1 MPRWGAAIVVVLAF
15 YRGLTLSGCEPPT
28 EEAAPA
34 VPPVIAVGNLNN
46 LYVLAPARA
55 EGDEPGFRYAQRD
68 AAGAWPESFRG
79 SGYSVPVAAA
89 AWREALVVF
98 FPSGRWSRFGSVSPA
113 VEESPAPAWKPA
125 AACEDGLAVDVF
137 GWSEAGDPIYIR
149 LGEGE
154 PRWQRMDAAIEAGK
168 ALDPA
173 AVRHK
178 GRLYLVWREQQPALA
193 GAGAESR
200 VHFAY
205 RENETW
211 QTAPSRLR
219 VGSVPLVAAAG
230 DDLVC
235 LYRKPAGPSASPG
248 GAAGPWTLAT
258 YATAD
263 EDWHEVGPLGGTIPD
278 GALALARQGERLYVV
293 AAADGGARIAALDVA
308 ACRAG
313 EFVPVPLSPAADESE
328 GDARLYAF
336 LVMVALFVGM
346 VLLMAKRLRA
356 ERQGVAAAPAADR
369 AAASIAQ
376 RAAAVLVDYVLLGIF
391 LTPVILYVGPDLP
404 ERLLRGETLPMDK
417 VLLLE
422 LARIGLAVVYFTL
435 AEGATGR
442 TVGKA
447 LLGIEVRGVGGERAT
462 WKQAL
467 ARNAL
472 RVVDEMPALYLV
484 GLALVLIGPRPQR
497 LGDRLARTL
506 VVRSSKQGSAVG

>member
-1 MPRWGAAIVVVLAF
+1 MPRWGAVFVAALAL
-15 YRGLTLSGCEPPT
+15 YGGLTLPGCVPPT
-28 EEAAPA
+28 EEPA
-34 VPPVIAVGNLNN
+34 TPVPPVLAVGNLNN
-46 LYVLAPARA
+46 LYVLAPTSA
-55 EGDEPGFRYAQRD
+55 EGGEPGFRYAQRD

-79 SGYSVPVAAA
+79 SGYGVPAAAA
-89 AWREALVVF
+89 AWRESLLVF
-98 FPSGRWSRFGSVSPA
+98 FPSGRWSRFGPA
-113 VEESPAPAWKPA
+113 APVVEESPAPAWKPA
-125 AACEDGLAVDVF
+125 AACEDGLAADVF

-154 PRWQRMDAAIEAGK
+154 PRWQRMDVAIEAGK

-173 AVRHK
+173 AVRYK
-178 GRLYLVWREQQPALA
+178 GRLYLVWREEQPALA

-205 RENETW
+205 RENEIW

-219 VGSVPLVAAAG
+219 VGSAPLVAAAG

-235 LYRKPAGPSASPG
+235 LYRKPAD

-263 EDWHEVGPLGGTIPD
+263 EDWHEVGALAGPIPD
-278 GALALARQGERLYVV
+278 GSLALARQGERLYVV
-293 AAADGGARIAALDVA
+293 VAATGGPQIAALDVA

-313 EFVPVPLSPAADESE
+313 EFAAVPPSPAADESDL
-328 GDARLYAF
+328 DARLYTF

-346 VLLMAKRLRA
+346 MLLMAKRLRA

-369 AAASIAQ
+369 AAASVPQ
-376 RAAAVLVDYVLLGIF
+376 RAAAVLVDYMLLGIF
-391 LTPVILYVGPDLP
+391 LTPVILYMAPDLP

-422 LARIGLAVVYFTL
+422 LARIGLAIVYFTL

-447 LLGIEVRGVGGERAT
+447 LLGIEVRGVGGRRAT
-462 WKQAL
+462 WKQVL
-467 ARNAL
+467 VRNAL
-472 RVVDEMPALYLV
+472 RVVDEMPAFYLV
-484 GLALVLIGPRPQR
+484 GLALILLGPRPQR

-506 VVRSSKQGSAVG
+506 VVRSSKQDSAVG